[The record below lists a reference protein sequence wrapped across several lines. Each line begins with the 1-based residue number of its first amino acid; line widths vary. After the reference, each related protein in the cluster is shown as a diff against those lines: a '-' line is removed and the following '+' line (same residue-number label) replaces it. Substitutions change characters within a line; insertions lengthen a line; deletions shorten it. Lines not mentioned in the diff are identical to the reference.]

1 MPPTD
6 LEWLSQH
13 TRHKAD
19 EIEEMYVGF
28 QVRGEDH
35 DHGDDGDDDDCLQN
49 DFPGGLTLEQFTNLF
64 PDLNNGM
71 ATANLVFRVLDEDN
85 SEKLGFKEFLQAI
98 DLVGARW
105 VRCLARSGPGPWPMH
120 HSVH

>member
-1 MPPTD
+1 MAVPAHEAQGRRD
-6 LEWLSQH
+6 
-13 TRHKAD
+13 RGD
-19 EIEEMYVGF
+19 
-28 QVRGEDH
+28 VRGVPGEDH
-35 DHGDDGDDDDCLQN
+35 DHHDDGDDDDCLQN

-105 VRCLARSGPGPWPMH
+105 VRCLAPGPCIIVSTLSKADM
-120 HSVH
+120 

>member
-1 MPPTD
+1 MAV
-6 LEWLSQH
+6 SA
-13 TRHKAD
+13 HKAQGRRD
-19 EIEEMYVGF
+19 RGD
-28 QVRGEDH
+28 VRRVPGEDQN
-35 DHGDDGDDDDCLQN
+35 HGDDGDDDDDDCLQN

-105 VRCLARSGPGPWPMH
+105 VRCLARSGPWPRAPA
-120 HSVH
+120 S